1 MSLKSHI
8 IAGAVGA
15 IAFYSIFGPFK
26 TLIFFLASFLIDVD
40 HYLDYLWRTKGK
52 DWSPKRMF
60 QYYDYVIE
68 NKYDKNNIGFSIMHT
83 VEVFFIIYLLSL
95 YVSSELF
102 LPILCGMAYH
112 MIFDMVWLSYH
123 KVTFIRPFSI
133 VEYIIRKRKMI
144 KDGLDPDGFYKK
156 AFEVSKLEK

>member
-1 MSLKSHI
+1 
-8 IAGAVGA
+8 
-15 IAFYSIFGPFK
+15 
-26 TLIFFLASFLIDVD
+26 
-40 HYLDYLWRTKGK
+40 
-52 DWSPKRMF
+52 MF